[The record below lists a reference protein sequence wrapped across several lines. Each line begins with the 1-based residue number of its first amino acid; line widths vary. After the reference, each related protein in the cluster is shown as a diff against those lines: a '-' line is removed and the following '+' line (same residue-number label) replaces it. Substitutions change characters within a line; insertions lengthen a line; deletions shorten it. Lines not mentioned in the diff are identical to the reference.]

1 MTTPARDRTSR
12 ETKKSQKP
20 RKSTVQKAVTTRT
33 RQARKVAKK
42 PAGGIEIRLA
52 VTEAAERLFRE
63 RSPADVTLREIATE
77 AGVNYS
83 LVYRYFRTKD
93 ALIAA
98 VFSPRVKG
106 IREQFVDAPEGPEA
120 LRDVHYMH
128 DVPGYARSLAWVILE
143 GNNLDLL
150 FQDVESEEGS
160 AEPSDDADV
169 AVLKPDAIAARIAIG
184 SFLALA
190 MGWDLYEPYLL
201 RLTGLEH
208 IDKPVLN
215 EELARLADALL
226 TTTLRR
232 VRETE
237 PRSSSLARRPM

>member
-1 MTTPARDRTSR
+1 MVTTPARNRTSR
-12 ETKKSQKP
+12 EAKQDQKKTRASAVQQAATK
-20 RKSTVQKAVTTRT
+20 RT
-33 RQARKVAKK
+33 RSARQVAKK
-42 PAGGIEIRLA
+42 PAGGAEIRLA

-63 RSPADVTLREIATE
+63 RSPADVTLREIAAE

-98 VFSPRVKG
+98 VFGPTVKG
-106 IREQFVDAPEGPEA
+106 LREQYVDAPEGTEA
-120 LRDVHYMH
+120 LRDVRYMH
-128 DVPGYARSLAWVILE
+128 DAQGYARSLAWVILE
-143 GNNLDLL
+143 GNDLDLL
-150 FQDVESEEGS
+150 FQDLEADEGSEGS
-160 AEPSDDADV
+160 ADHPDEAEVAALQPGDV
-169 AVLKPDAIAARIAIG
+169 EARIAIG

-215 EELARLADALL
+215 EHLARLADALL
-226 TTTLRR
+226 APTSR
-232 VRETE
+232 
-237 PRSSSLARRPM
+237 PRKRARK